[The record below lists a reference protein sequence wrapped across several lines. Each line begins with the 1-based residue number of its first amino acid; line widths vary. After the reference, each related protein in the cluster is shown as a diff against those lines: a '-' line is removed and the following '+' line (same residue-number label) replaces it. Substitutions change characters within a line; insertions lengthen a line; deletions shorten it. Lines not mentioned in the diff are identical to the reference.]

1 MRLINFEAAVA
12 AAKYR
17 SGEYLGGHSVSKRRS
32 LERLLHHSFWSR
44 GEGKSM
50 YPTRAEISL
59 SRVLSDLEILRG
71 IHDCQRFY
79 EKELVLMSVDYEVV
93 FSDNMVM
100 ISLYLLL
107 PMIEI

>member
-50 YPTRAEISL
+50 YPTRVEISL
-59 SRVLSDLEILRG
+59 SVLSDLEILRG

-79 EKELVLMSVDYEVV
+79 EKELVLMSVDMKW
-93 FSDNMVM
+93 FFLTTWS
-100 ISLYLLL
+100 
-107 PMIEI
+107 